1 MTSFIFSYLLSNE
14 ALRSFIRQIF
24 DVHRILDKYDTTQQQ
39 QIHSFF
45 LLLSGVAVFSSLL
58 PSLIPETNPLL
69 TLVKDKIPQ
78 LLYKN
83 TTGWAQSNPAAGESL
98 SSPHF
103 YWLHVCSP
111 PLFTSLTQPCSPLA
125 ICCLLSALPL
135 LRILLC
141 MSTETIRK
149 KRKSQLS

>member
-39 QIHSFF
+39 QQQSFF
-45 LLLSGVAVFSSLL
+45 LLLSGVAVFSSPL

-83 TTGWAQSNPAAGESL
+83 TTG
-98 SSPHF
+98 
-103 YWLHVCSP
+103 
-111 PLFTSLTQPCSPLA
+111 
-125 ICCLLSALPL
+125 
-135 LRILLC
+135 
-141 MSTETIRK
+141 
-149 KRKSQLS
+149 